1 MSNYWRM
8 QKLMKS
14 DSFVNLAC
22 KHPDLVLFADDVVS
36 LVSSD
41 CDLPRAAWSCGS
53 NSEKEGRKKNTKNV
67 GLLNSGERSCDC
79 ADSQSEI
86 KLPFFCRRRG
96 TVLGWLQIKALNLLL
111 RLLSDPF
118 TCGHTLWVVT
128 EKRKR
133 KIADTSGSRWGSSTG
148 WPTSL

>member
-1 MSNYWRM
+1 MSNHWRIP
-8 QKLMKS
+8 KLMKS

-22 KHPDLVLFADDVVS
+22 KHPSLVLFADDVVS

-41 CDLPRAAWSCGS
+41 CALPRAARSCGS
-53 NSEKEGRKKNTKNV
+53 NSENEGRKKKKKNV
-67 GLLNSGERSCDC
+67 GLLNSGERSFTSDC

-86 KLPFFCRRRG
+86 KLPFYCRRRG
-96 TVLGWLQIKALNLLL
+96 MVLGWLQIKALNLLL

-133 KIADTSGSRWGSSTG
+133 KIADTSGSR
-148 WPTSL
+148 